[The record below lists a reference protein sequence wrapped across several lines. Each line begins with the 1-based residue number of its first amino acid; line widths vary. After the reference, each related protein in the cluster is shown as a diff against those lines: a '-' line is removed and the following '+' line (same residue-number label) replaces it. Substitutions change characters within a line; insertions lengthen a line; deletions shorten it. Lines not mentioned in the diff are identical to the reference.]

1 MREVRAT
8 TGAVSQRNILA
19 PIEQMCAPVCRAA
32 SASDGS
38 KPPSGPVIIA
48 AVVSSFAS
56 LSASESASRLPV
68 SYMNRALSHSVASLS
83 ICPKPGI
90 HETVGIIPLP
100 DCFAASSDILFQR
113 SNFFDTPSVRW
124 MTRSESKKTISDAPA
139 STHF

>member
-48 AVVSSFAS
+48 AVVSPLRFRA
-56 LSASESASRLPV
+56 SASTIATYNCALEK
-68 SYMNRALSHSVASLS
+68 RA
-83 ICPKPGI
+83 
-90 HETVGIIPLP
+90 
-100 DCFAASSDILFQR
+100 
-113 SNFFDTPSVRW
+113 
-124 MTRSESKKTISDAPA
+124 
-139 STHF
+139 

>member
-1 MREVRAT
+1 MGCCSFFYLMSVYSKLPLANMREVRAT

-56 LSASESASRLPV
+56 LSAS
-68 SYMNRALSHSVASLS
+68 
-83 ICPKPGI
+83 
-90 HETVGIIPLP
+90 
-100 DCFAASSDILFQR
+100 
-113 SNFFDTPSVRW
+113 
-124 MTRSESKKTISDAPA
+124 
-139 STHF
+139 